1 MAFKEFREYL
11 LEEKFSMNCLNNKI
25 EISNYEEI
33 DHFDN
38 NKIIIKYSDGMVLIE
53 GKNLIISKLM
63 KDAILIKGNINK
75 VEFK

>member
-1 MAFKEFREYL
+1 
-11 LEEKFSMNCLNNKI
+11 MNCLNNKI